1 MLARWSDHCPNLGEV
16 FVKVMLAV
24 MVLLISTWEKEA
36 QGRAGGRGKG
46 ETGEGQGK
54 IRRRDGQW
62 RGGWRKRK
70 DRDKREW
77 WGRRVNRTSD
87 AKR

>member
-36 QGRAGGRGKG
+36 QGRGRG
-46 ETGEGQGK
+46 GEG
-54 IRRRDGQW
+54 RREG
-62 RGGWRKRK
+62 
-70 DRDKREW
+70 
-77 WGRRVNRTSD
+77 
-87 AKR
+87 